1 MVCKPLLKHLLHT
14 LTSSQPPR
22 LQPKIYQ
29 LLFKTHKLTI
39 FLTAPPSTTIAS
51 LKDEALSALVSDI
64 NQVENV
70 PNVTT
75 GDEFEICRGI
85 KDKGKLTGEYEVL
98 DTTKQIK
105 DSSLANWEVLFL
117 QFRDA
122 SSGEYSM
129 SIIPSHRFLSL
140 FT

>member
-1 MVCKPLLKHLLHT
+1 M
-14 LTSSQPPR
+14 
-22 LQPKIYQ
+22 
-29 LLFKTHKLTI
+29 
-39 FLTAPPSTTIAS
+39 
-51 LKDEALSALVSDI
+51 
-64 NQVENV
+64 

-122 SSGEYSM
+122 SSGEYSVYH
-129 SIIPSHRFLSL
+129 SIPPLPFVVHITLKYNTSVFDLSCL
-140 FT
+140 AS